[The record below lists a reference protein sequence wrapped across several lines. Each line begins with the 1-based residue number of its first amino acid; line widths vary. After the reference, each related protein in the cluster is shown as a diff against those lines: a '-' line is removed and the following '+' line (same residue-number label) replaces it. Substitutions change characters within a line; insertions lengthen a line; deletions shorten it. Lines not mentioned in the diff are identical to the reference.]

1 MIRILLL
8 LLVLAGGAPAMGQ
21 TPSLLPTPTPAT
33 KPVAPPVSQSQAQQ
47 TIEILKDEKKRAALI
62 GALETIAHAQPAPAA
77 ATVPVPLEPDGLAA
91 QALFGLTDFFDHLSS
106 QSRAAVGAFERSP
119 QAWHGFTEIMDDP
132 GEQRLM
138 LDAIWRFAV
147 IMGAG
152 VSAEWL
158 VRRALRVPHRRLWGI
173 APGGA
178 HGADG
183 FGDEEETGEEEAGVP
198 EPEYRAGE
206 ARHAARRRRR
216 ASAWTFLRRLPLAVA
231 RLALDLVPV
240 GAFLA
245 LAHVLLGT
253 PLGGGYFVRSVV
265 LTLVDAY
272 AVCNAVL
279 YVARMMLS
287 PDSTRLRLLRLSD
300 EAAAYLMRW
309 LGRLTVVAV
318 FGFALA
324 TGGTLLGL
332 SQDAHDAFLKLVSLV
347 VHVMLIVIVLQRRQ
361 TVARRLRAPK
371 GATGIFAVL
380 CNRLAAVW
388 HIPAVFLLAATWLV
402 WAVELP
408 NGFSRLAHFTVTTL
422 GILIASRIV
431 LIVLLGALD
440 QSARRRFEQAEP
452 RSPFEARLRAYAPAA
467 HVTVTAVVYLV
478 AVLAL
483 FQAWGFRTFDWFASN
498 AGHRVLASL
507 SSIGIT
513 LALALL
519 AWEWANVS
527 VQLRLDRLAE
537 EQHLGRSA
545 RLRTLL
551 PLLRTTLLVI
561 LVTVVGL
568 MVLSDLGV
576 NIAPLLAGAGVL
588 GIAIGFGSQKLVQDV
603 ITGLF
608 LLLENTMQVGDVVT
622 ASGLTGVVE
631 YLSIRSIRLRSEDG
645 SIHVIPF
652 SAVTTVTN
660 MTRDFGHAVI
670 EAQVSYEDDFDEVVA
685 VMREIAA
692 EMRAEPAW
700 AADIRDDIEV
710 WGLDRF
716 ADSAIVVKARIRVGP
731 FARWSVKREF
741 NRRMKLRFDEH
752 GIEIPYP
759 HQQMVISQ
767 PFPPAG
773 ATASAP
779 EPARTAPRPSLS
791 SPEAADA
798 REAVAREATGS

>member
-1 MIRILLL
+1 M
-8 LLVLAGGAPAMGQ
+8 
-21 TPSLLPTPTPAT
+21 
-33 KPVAPPVSQSQAQQ
+33 
-47 TIEILKDEKKRAALI
+47 
-62 GALETIAHAQPAPAA
+62 
-77 ATVPVPLEPDGLAA
+77 
-91 QALFGLTDFFDHLSS
+91 
-106 QSRAAVGAFERSP
+106 
-119 QAWHGFTEIMDDP
+119 
-132 GEQRLM
+132 
-138 LDAIWRFAV
+138 
-147 IMGAG
+147 
-152 VSAEWL
+152 
-158 VRRALRVPHRRLWGI
+158 
-173 APGGA
+173 
-178 HGADG
+178 
-183 FGDEEETGEEEAGVP
+183 
-198 EPEYRAGE
+198 
-206 ARHAARRRRR
+206 
-216 ASAWTFLRRLPLAVA
+216 
-231 RLALDLVPV
+231 
-240 GAFLA
+240 AFLGA
-245 LAHVLLGT
+245 AHVLLGT

-272 AVCNAVL
+272 AVCNGVL

-287 PDSTRLRLLRLSD
+287 PDSARLRLLRLSD
-300 EAAAYLMRW
+300 GAAAYLMRW
-309 LGRLTVVAV
+309 LRRLAAVAV

-324 TGGTLLGL
+324 TAGTLLGL
-332 SQDAHDAFLKLVSLV
+332 SQDAHDQFLKVVSLLI
-347 VHVMLIVIVLQRRQ
+347 HVMLIVIVLQRRQ

-371 GATGIFAVL
+371 NSKGVFAAL

-408 NGFSRLAHFTVTTL
+408 NGFSRLVHFTIVTL
-422 GILIASRIV
+422 AILLVSRIV
-431 LIVLLGALD
+431 LIVLLGTLD
-440 QSARRRFEQAEP
+440 RSARRRFELAEP
-452 RSPFEARLRAYAPAA
+452 RSPFEVRLRAYAPAA
-467 HVTVTAVVYLV
+467 HIGLTALVYLV

-483 FQAWGFRTFDWFASN
+483 FQAWGFHTFDWFATN
-498 AGHRVLASL
+498 AGRRVLSSL

-513 LALALL
+513 LVLALL
-519 AWEWANVS
+519 AWEWANIA
-527 VQLRLDRLAE
+527 VQTRLDRLTE

-551 PLLRTTLLVI
+551 PLLRTTLLVT
-561 LVTVVGL
+561 LLTVVGL

-622 ASGLTGVVE
+622 AGGLTGVVE

-645 SIHVIPF
+645 SMHVIPF

-685 VMREIAA
+685 VMQEIVA

-700 AADIRDDIEV
+700 AADIRDDLEV

-731 FARWSVKREF
+731 FARWSIKREF

-759 HQQMVISQ
+759 HQQMVLTQ
-767 PFPPAG
+767 PFPFAG
-773 ATASAP
+773 APGSAPASAQ
-779 EPARTAPRPSLS
+779 PASSPPRS

-798 REAVAREATGS
+798 KEAVAREATGS